1 MSSQEPWDQEHFEDL
16 LAKWIAA
23 CDQPFTIVSE
33 PEFRALL
40 EYTHHPSKTP
50 LHIPKE
56 DSIRSRIMAM
66 GDDILHNLKN
76 TFKVISIPYRLLRLL
91 AHSFIGKYL
100 EFLYFP

>member
-40 EYTHHPSKTP
+40 EYTIT
-50 LHIPKE
+50 E
-56 DSIRSRIMAM
+56 
-66 GDDILHNLKN
+66 
-76 TFKVISIPYRLLRLL
+76 
-91 AHSFIGKYL
+91 
-100 EFLYFP
+100 